1 MATALT
7 LDTSYAGKYAGEY
20 LRAAFLANESLQHVT
35 VKENIDW
42 RAVVKRL
49 TDDIAFEAPTCD
61 FAPLG
66 EIAIEERWITLKKF
80 QIQRNLCKNEFLSDW
95 PAGDYQ
101 KGNVEAALTDNIIAN
116 MLEGM
121 AAYNETTLWT
131 GNGSLATQY
140 DGLLTLMGADAT
152 VITPAAVAVTTGN
165 VFATI
170 QTVIDAAPLAV
181 KNATEKPM
189 LYMSNDVWEKYMFAS
204 AAVGGNGWY
213 NFGGPEMPKTY
224 LGMYQIVVCGG
235 LPVNTILFMRKS
247 NAWFGTNLVS
257 DWNNIQVVD
266 MGQFAEENVRFSAKF
281 FAAAQYGIGS
291 EIVAYSTWF

>member
-20 LRAAFLANESLQHVT
+20 LRAAFLANDSLQHIT

-66 EIAIEERWITLKKF
+66 DIQIEERWLTLKKF
-80 QIQRNLCKNEFLSDW
+80 QIQRNICKNEFLQDW
-95 PAGDYQ
+95 PAGEYQ
-101 KGNVEAALTDNIIAN
+101 RGNVEAALSDNIIAN

-131 GNGSLATQY
+131 GNGALTTQY
-140 DGLLTLMGADAT
+140 SGLLPLMDADAT
-152 VITPAAVAVTTGN
+152 VIKPAAVAITTGN
-165 VFATI
+165 VFATL
-170 QTVIDAAPLAV
+170 QTIIDAMPIAV

-189 LYMSNDVWEKYMFAS
+189 LYMSQDVWEKFMFAS
-204 AAVGGNGWY
+204 AAAGNGWY
-213 NFGGPEMPKTY
+213 TFGGPEVPRTY
-224 LGMYQIVVCGG
+224 LGMYQIAVCGG
-235 LPVNTILFMRKS
+235 LPANSILFMRKS
-247 NAWFGTNLVS
+247 NAWFGTNLLS
-257 DWNNIQVVD
+257 DWNNIQLVD

-281 FAAAQYGIGS
+281 FAAAQFGIGS